1 MDRENLEKIKRLRH
15 ELHAHPELSMEER
28 ETKRRLMEFLREN
41 TKLFI
46 EDRGHYF
53 YAYANGK
60 NEELE
65 PIAFRADMDALPMEE
80 KAGLP
85 YGSKNP
91 GVCHKCG
98 HDGHC
103 AVLCGLALEADRL
116 GTDRP
121 VYFIFQH
128 GEEIGGGGEECAGLI
143 REKGIRRVFAF
154 HNMSGYPE
162 GQVLVKSGVTQCT
175 SKGLTISMEGTPAH
189 ASQPEDGKNPAAAL
203 AKLALAIEAM
213 AGAQRGEENAGQGEE
228 NAAQEES
235 IAAPGE
241 EIAAQEESIA
251 GQGES
256 SSFGGFVLATI
267 VELSAGGRNFG
278 IAASKGSVSVTL
290 RADYERDLNRLEE
303 RIRETAQG
311 LAKRYGLALS
321 FEEQDFFPET
331 VNDPEAVS
339 LVRRA
344 AASLKIPVRELSQP
358 FRASEDFGYYLKQC
372 PGAIFYIGNGED
384 HPQLHTAEYD
394 FNDGILERAV
404 DLFFALL
411 RV

>member
-15 ELHAHPELSMEER
+15 ELHAHPELSMKER

-103 AVLCGLALEADRL
+103 AALCGLALEADRL

-143 REKGIRRVFAF
+143 REKGIRWVFAF

-175 SKGLTISMEGTPAH
+175 SKGLTIYMEGTPAH

-213 AGAQRGEENAGQGEE
+213 AGGQRGEENAGQGE
-228 NAAQEES
+228 N
-235 IAAPGE
+235 
-241 EIAAQEESIA
+241 
-251 GQGES
+251 

-394 FNDGILERAV
+394 FNDGILERAT

>member
-53 YAYANGK
+53 YAYVNGK

-80 KAGLP
+80 KAGLS

-103 AVLCGLALEADRL
+103 AALCGLALEADRF

-213 AGAQRGEENAGQGEE
+213 AGAQRGEENAGQGE
-228 NAAQEES
+228 N
-235 IAAPGE
+235 
-241 EIAAQEESIA
+241 
-251 GQGES
+251 

-303 RIRETAQG
+303 RIRETAEG
-311 LAKRYGLALS
+311 LAKQYGLALS

-372 PGAIFYIGNGED
+372 PGAIFYIGNGAD

>member
-15 ELHAHPELSMEER
+15 ELHAHPELSMKER

-103 AVLCGLALEADRL
+103 AALCGLALEADRL

-143 REKGIRRVFAF
+143 REKGIRWVFAF

-175 SKGLTISMEGTPAH
+175 SKGLTIYMEGTPAH

-213 AGAQRGEENAGQGEE
+213 AGAQRGEENAGQGE
-228 NAAQEES
+228 N
-235 IAAPGE
+235 
-241 EIAAQEESIA
+241 
-251 GQGES
+251 

-394 FNDGILERAV
+394 FNDGILERAT

>member
-1 MDRENLEKIKRLRH
+1 MDRENLEKIKQLRH

-103 AVLCGLALEADRL
+103 AALCGLALEADRL

-121 VYFIFQH
+121 AYFIFQH

-154 HNMSGYPE
+154 HNMSSYPE

-175 SKGLTISMEGTPAH
+175 SKGLTIYMEGTPAH

-203 AKLALAIEAM
+203 AKLVLAIEAM
-213 AGAQRGEENAGQGEE
+213 AGGQRGEE

-235 IAAPGE
+235 IA
-241 EIAAQEESIA
+241 
-251 GQGES
+251 GQGENPG
-256 SSFGGFVLATI
+256 FGGFVLATI

-311 LAKRYGLALS
+311 LAKRYGLSLS

>member
-28 ETKRRLMEFLREN
+28 ETKKRLMEFLREN

-103 AVLCGLALEADRL
+103 AALCGLALEADRL

-143 REKGIRRVFAF
+143 REKGIRWVFAF

-213 AGAQRGEENAGQGEE
+213 AGGQRGEE
-228 NAAQEES
+228 NAAQEEN
-235 IAAPGE
+235 
-241 EIAAQEESIA
+241 
-251 GQGES
+251 

-303 RIRETAQG
+303 GIRETAQR

-394 FNDGILERAV
+394 FNDGILERAT

>member
-15 ELHAHPELSMEER
+15 ELHAHPELSMKER

-60 NEELE
+60 NEKLE

-103 AVLCGLALEADRL
+103 AALCGLALEADRL

-143 REKGIRRVFAF
+143 REKGIRWVFAF

-175 SKGLTISMEGTPAH
+175 SKGLTIYMEGTPAH

-213 AGAQRGEENAGQGEE
+213 AGAQRGEENAGQGE
-228 NAAQEES
+228 N
-235 IAAPGE
+235 
-241 EIAAQEESIA
+241 
-251 GQGES
+251 

>member
-28 ETKRRLMEFLREN
+28 ETKKRLMEFLREN

-60 NEELE
+60 NEKLE

-103 AVLCGLALEADRL
+103 AALCGLALEADRL

-143 REKGIRRVFAF
+143 REKGIRWVFAF

-175 SKGLTISMEGTPAH
+175 SKGLTISM
-189 ASQPEDGKNPAAAL
+189 
-203 AKLALAIEAM
+203 
-213 AGAQRGEENAGQGEE
+213 
-228 NAAQEES
+228 
-235 IAAPGE
+235 
-241 EIAAQEESIA
+241 
-251 GQGES
+251 
-256 SSFGGFVLATI
+256 
-267 VELSAGGRNFG
+267 
-278 IAASKGSVSVTL
+278 
-290 RADYERDLNRLEE
+290 
-303 RIRETAQG
+303 
-311 LAKRYGLALS
+311 
-321 FEEQDFFPET
+321 
-331 VNDPEAVS
+331 
-339 LVRRA
+339 
-344 AASLKIPVRELSQP
+344 
-358 FRASEDFGYYLKQC
+358 
-372 PGAIFYIGNGED
+372 
-384 HPQLHTAEYD
+384 
-394 FNDGILERAV
+394 
-404 DLFFALL
+404 
-411 RV
+411 

>member
-28 ETKRRLMEFLREN
+28 ETKKRLMEFLREN

-103 AVLCGLALEADRL
+103 AALCGLALEADRL

-213 AGAQRGEENAGQGEE
+213 AGAQRGEENA
-228 NAAQEES
+228 AQEES
-235 IAAPGE
+235 IAD
-241 EIAAQEESIA
+241 
-251 GQGES
+251 QGENS
-256 SSFGGFVLATI
+256 GFGGFVLATI

-303 RIRETAQG
+303 RIRETAQR

-372 PGAIFYIGNGED
+372 PGAIFYIGNGAD

>member
-1 MDRENLEKIKRLRH
+1 M
-15 ELHAHPELSMEER
+15 
-28 ETKRRLMEFLREN
+28 
-41 TKLFI
+41 
-46 EDRGHYF
+46 
-53 YAYANGK
+53 
-60 NEELE
+60 
-65 PIAFRADMDALPMEE
+65 
-80 KAGLP
+80 
-85 YGSKNP
+85 
-91 GVCHKCG
+91 
-98 HDGHC
+98 
-103 AVLCGLALEADRL
+103 
-116 GTDRP
+116 
-121 VYFIFQH
+121 
-128 GEEIGGGGEECAGLI
+128 
-143 REKGIRRVFAF
+143 
-154 HNMSGYPE
+154 
-162 GQVLVKSGVTQCT
+162 
-175 SKGLTISMEGTPAH
+175 
-189 ASQPEDGKNPAAAL
+189 
-203 AKLALAIEAM
+203 
-213 AGAQRGEENAGQGEE
+213 
-228 NAAQEES
+228 
-235 IAAPGE
+235 
-241 EIAAQEESIA
+241 
-251 GQGES
+251 
-256 SSFGGFVLATI
+256 LATI